1 MRLNGHP
8 TKRLP
13 NTLNV
18 SFGDVDSHHL
28 LAEIPEIAAST
39 GAACHANMKELSHV
53 LRAMGILEE
62 WGFGTV
68 RFSLGKTNTAE
79 EIDLAIDLVASKV
92 NSVR

>member
-39 GAACHANMKELSHV
+39 GAACHANTKELSHV